1 MAVVRQ
7 SFGTHQKKHLLMR
20 PKWLYP
26 DRQTLRV
33 QLKDLQRYVVL
44 VSGRRQSK
52 KICFRRGWLS
62 DNL

>member
-44 VSGRRQSK
+44 YNFVVLALNLCTRVIDRRS
-52 KICFRRGWLS
+52 
-62 DNL
+62 

>member
-44 VSGRRQSK
+44 CNFVVLALNLCTRVIDRRY
-52 KICFRRGWLS
+52 
-62 DNL
+62 